1 LECLR
6 PNSAIGFTA
15 NGKTGTAPSEYCCI
29 DSQQAF
35 YLQPSNKQGFNK
47 EAGTVFAL
55 RLSISY
61 FYIYLKA

>member
-1 LECLR
+1 ME
-6 PNSAIGFTA
+6 
-15 NGKTGTAPSEYCCI
+15 GKSCFI

-35 YLQPSNKQGFNK
+35 YLQPSIKQGFNK